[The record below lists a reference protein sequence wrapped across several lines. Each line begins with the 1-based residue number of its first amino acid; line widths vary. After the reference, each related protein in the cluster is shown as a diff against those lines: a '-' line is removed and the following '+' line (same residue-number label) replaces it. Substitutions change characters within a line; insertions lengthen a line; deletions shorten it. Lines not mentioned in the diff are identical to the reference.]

1 MRTQQTSEWGHSEI
15 SIDSLPQV
23 WFGWSLSEEP
33 STCKARAVR
42 KTDWARSDL
51 CTSRQGFL
59 FCQRFITCWSLVCKK
74 LARSP
79 WIFDVTAEQKRRG
92 PPLFIALFLSRY
104 APAADHLVC
113 APCRES
119 IQADRFA
126 NGDKQFQSKSPR
138 SMGYSC
144 AEKAHSSSSMG
155 WTFKITAWLI
165 WTGHWVFFLDSWTF
179 KCQWICQESTG
190 MISADIHVWPIYS
203 FIPNEDHSYW
213 EWMSLSR
220 LRVIECRMFMVIML
234 WTC

>member
-1 MRTQQTSEWGHSEI
+1 MCVSVGFIFPHYLIQTTLYVPNRDNVVKNDLKKKNQGFEWGLNKPVSEVTVKYPLI
-15 SIDSLPQV
+15 VYPRFGLAGVWVRSLP
-23 WFGWSLSEEP
+23 P
-33 STCKARAVR
+33 VR

-113 APCRES
+113 VPCRES

-190 MISADIHVWPIYS
+190 MISADIHVWPIY
-203 FIPNEDHSYW
+203 
-213 EWMSLSR
+213 
-220 LRVIECRMFMVIML
+220 
-234 WTC
+234 